1 MNLKNHPILK
11 AARGEETEYTP
22 IWIMRQAGRYSERYR
37 KIREKAGSFMDLCRN
52 PKLAAEVTLIPI
64 DEIGVDAAILF
75 SDILVPIE
83 KMGINVSFVEGKG
96 PVLEPK
102 VKTVEDAE
110 RLRIP
115 EPEKDLPYVLE
126 TIKLIKEKLTDRPL
140 IGFSGAPFTL
150 ASYVLEGGS
159 SKNYI
164 AAKST
169 MWNNEKLWD
178 TLMSKLSQTVIE
190 YLSAQIKAGVDLIQI
205 FDSWMGVLSK
215 EDYEKY
221 VFPYTE
227 KIVNELKKR
236 HPETPIIHFG
246 VNAGHLLEV
255 NNKLNV
261 DVIGLDWKTEIDK
274 ALQVIDKSI
283 QGNLDPVMLFASEK
297 MIEDRVR
304 KILTAAQ
311 KARGHIFN
319 LGHGILPPTDPKK
332 AKFLV
337 DTVHK
342 ISREIKG
349 Q

>member
-1 MNLKNHPILK
+1 MKDHPILK
-11 AARGEETEYTP
+11 AARGEKTDYTP

-37 KIREKAGSFMDLCRN
+37 KIRAQAGSFMELCKN

-64 DEIGVDAAILF
+64 EEIGIDAAILF
-75 SDILVPIE
+75 SDILVPLE
-83 KMGINVSFVEGKG
+83 KMGIDVSFVEGKG
-96 PVLEPK
+96 PILEPK
-102 VKTVEDAE
+102 AEKLEDVEK
-110 RLRIP
+110 LKIP

-126 TIKLIKEKLTDRPL
+126 TIQLIKKRLTDRPL

-150 ASYVLEGGS
+150 ASYMLEGGS

-169 MWNNEKLWD
+169 MWNEPELWD
-178 TLMSKLSQTVIE
+178 ALMSKLAETVIE
-190 YLSAQIKAGVDLIQI
+190 YLSSQIKAGVDLIQI

-215 EDYEKY
+215 DDYEKF

-227 KIVNELKKR
+227 RIVNELKKR
-236 HPETPIIHFG
+236 YPEIPIIHFG

-255 NNKLNV
+255 NNRLSV
-261 DVIGLDWKTEIDK
+261 DVIGLDWKTEIPF
-274 ALQVIDKSI
+274 ALERIDKSI
-283 QGNLDPVMLFASEK
+283 QGNLDPVTLFADEK
-297 MIEDRVR
+297 IIEERVR
-304 KILTAAQ
+304 KILIEGL

-342 ISREIKG
+342 VSKELRG
-349 Q
+349 

>member
-1 MNLKNHPILK
+1 MDLKEHPILK
-11 AARGEETEYTP
+11 AARGEKTPYTP

-52 PKLAAEVTLIPI
+52 PELAAEVTLIPI
-64 DEIGVDAAILF
+64 EEIGVDAAILF
-75 SDILVPIE
+75 SDILVPVE
-83 KMGINVSFVEGKG
+83 KMGIGVKFVEGKG

-102 VKTVEDAE
+102 VETVEDAK
-110 RLRIP
+110 RLRVP

-126 TIKLIKEKLTDRPL
+126 TIRLIKERLTDRPL

-150 ASYVLEGGS
+150 ASYILEGGS

-169 MWNNEKLWD
+169 MWNRPELWETLMEKL
-178 TLMSKLSQTVIE
+178 TQTVIE
-190 YLSAQIKAGVDLIQI
+190 YLSAQIKAGADLVQI

-215 EDYEKY
+215 EDYERY
-221 VFPYTE
+221 AFPYTE

-246 VNAGHLLEV
+246 VNAQHLLEV
-255 NNKLNV
+255 NNRLNV
-261 DVIGLDWKTEIDK
+261 DVIGLDWKTEIPE
-274 ALQVIDKSI
+274 ALAKIDKSI
-283 QGNLDPVMLFASEK
+283 QGNLDPVALFADEET
-297 MIEDRVR
+297 IERKVR
-304 KILTAAQ
+304 KILEEGL

-332 AKFLV
+332 ARFLV
-337 DTVHK
+337 ETVHR
-342 ISREIKG
+342 ISRELRS
-349 Q
+349 

>member
-1 MNLKNHPILK
+1 MKDHPILK
-11 AARGEETEYTP
+11 AARGEKTDYTP

-37 KIREKAGSFMDLCRN
+37 KIRAQAGSFMELCRN

-64 DEIGVDAAILF
+64 EEIGVDAAILF
-75 SDILVPIE
+75 SDILVPLE

-102 VKTVEDAE
+102 VEKLEDVEK
-110 RLRIP
+110 LRIP
-115 EPEKDLPYVLE
+115 EPEKELPYVLE
-126 TIKLIKEKLTDRPL
+126 TIQLIKKRLTDRPL

-150 ASYVLEGGS
+150 ASYMLEGGS

-169 MWNNEKLWD
+169 MWNEPELWD
-178 TLMSKLSQTVIE
+178 ALMSKLAETVIE
-190 YLSAQIKAGVDLIQI
+190 YLSSQIKAGVDLIQI

-215 EDYEKY
+215 EDYERF

-246 VNAGHLLEV
+246 VNASHLLEV

-261 DVIGLDWKTEIDK
+261 DVIGLDWKTEIPF
-274 ALQVIDKSI
+274 ALERIDKSI
-283 QGNLDPVMLFASEK
+283 QGNLDPVTLFADEK
-297 MIEDRVR
+297 IIEERVR
-304 KILTAAQ
+304 KILTEGL

-332 AKFLV
+332 ARFLV

-342 ISREIKG
+342 VSKELRG
-349 Q
+349 

>member
-1 MNLKNHPILK
+1 MKDHPILK
-11 AARGEETEYTP
+11 AARGEKTDYTP

-37 KIREKAGSFMDLCRN
+37 KIRAQAGSFMDLCKN

-64 DEIGVDAAILF
+64 EEIGVDAAILF
-75 SDILVPIE
+75 SDILVPVE
-83 KMGINVSFVEGKG
+83 KMGISVNFVEGKG

-102 VKTVEDAE
+102 VETISDVEKLKVPNPSE
-110 RLRIP
+110 
-115 EPEKDLPYVLE
+115 DLLYVLE
-126 TIKLIKEKLTDRPL
+126 TIELIKKRLTDRPL

-150 ASYVLEGGS
+150 ASYMLEGGS

-169 MWNNEKLWD
+169 MWNEPELWD
-178 TLMSKLSQTVIE
+178 VLMSKLTETVIE
-190 YLSAQIKAGVDLIQI
+190 YLSSQIKAGVDLIQI

-215 EDYEKY
+215 EDYEKF

-227 KIVNELKKR
+227 RIVNELKRR

-246 VNAGHLLEV
+246 VNAAHLLEV

-261 DVIGLDWKTEIDK
+261 DVIGLDWKTEIPF
-274 ALQVIDKSI
+274 ALCKIDKSI
-283 QGNLDPVMLFASEK
+283 QGNLDPVALFADKKTIEEK
-297 MIEDRVR
+297 VR
-304 KILTAAQ
+304 KILQ
-311 KARGHIFN
+311 EGLKAKGHIFN

-342 ISREIKG
+342 ISKELR
-349 Q
+349 

>member
-1 MNLKNHPILK
+1 MHLKDHPILK
-11 AARGEETEYTP
+11 AARGEKTDYTP

-37 KIREKAGSFMDLCRN
+37 KIRAQAGSFMDLCRN
-52 PKLAAEVTLIPI
+52 PELAAEVTLIPI
-64 DEIGVDAAILF
+64 EEIGVDAAILF
-75 SDILVPIE
+75 SDILVPVE
-83 KMGINVSFVEGKG
+83 KMGINVRFVEGKG

-102 VKTVEDAE
+102 VEKLEDVEK
-110 RLRIP
+110 LKVP

-126 TIKLIKEKLTDRPL
+126 TIQIIKKKLTDRPL

-150 ASYVLEGGS
+150 ASYMLEGGS

-169 MWNNEKLWD
+169 MWNNPELWD
-178 TLMSKLSQTVIE
+178 ALMSKLTETVIE
-190 YLSAQIKAGVDLIQI
+190 YLSSQIKAGVDLVQI
-205 FDSWMGVLSK
+205 FDSWMGVLAK
-215 EDYEKY
+215 EDYERF

-227 KIVNELKKR
+227 RIVNELKRR

-246 VNAGHLLEV
+246 VNASHLLEV

-261 DVIGLDWKTEIDK
+261 DVIGLDWKTEIPF
-274 ALQVIDKSI
+274 ALERIDKSI
-283 QGNLDPVMLFASEK
+283 QGNLDPVALFADEK
-297 MIEDRVR
+297 TIEEKVR
-304 KILTAAQ
+304 KILTEGL

-319 LGHGILPPTDPKK
+319 LGHGILPPTDPEK

-342 ISREIKG
+342 ISRELRE
-349 Q
+349 

>member
-1 MNLKNHPILK
+1 MKDHPILK
-11 AARGEETEYTP
+11 AARGERTDYTP

-37 KIREKAGSFMDLCRN
+37 KIRAQAGSFMDLCKN

-64 DEIGVDAAILF
+64 EEIGVDTAILF
-75 SDILVPIE
+75 SDILVPVE
-83 KMGINVSFVEGKG
+83 KMGISVNFVEGKG

-102 VKTVEDAE
+102 VETISDVEKLKVPNPSE
-110 RLRIP
+110 
-115 EPEKDLPYVLE
+115 DLPYVLE
-126 TIKLIKEKLTDRPL
+126 TIQLIKKKLTDRPL

-150 ASYVLEGGS
+150 ASYMLEGGS

-169 MWNNEKLWD
+169 MWNNSELWD
-178 TLMSKLSQTVIE
+178 ALMSKLTETVIE
-190 YLSAQIKAGVDLIQI
+190 YLSSQIKAGVDLIQI

-215 EDYEKY
+215 EDYEKF

-227 KIVNELKKR
+227 RIVNELKKR

-246 VNAGHLLEV
+246 VNAAHLLEV

-261 DVIGLDWKTEIDK
+261 DVIGLDWKTEISFVLSK
-274 ALQVIDKSI
+274 IDKSI
-283 QGNLDPVMLFASEK
+283 QGNLDPVALFADEK
-297 MIEDRVR
+297 TIEEKVR
-304 KILTAAQ
+304 KILQ
-311 KARGHIFN
+311 EGLKAKGHIFN

-342 ISREIKG
+342 ISKELR
-349 Q
+349 